1 MHWIYRFFECW
12 ITILLINWLT
22 NELKL
27 KIKST
32 NKLIHFT
39 PTVITKLYQ
48 FYAKNSGLTVFF
60 KVVIQTILKNDGGM
74 IIFYLDSLY
83 LISKLVIRHYKL
95 IKSIAGAS
103 ELSAA
108 YDLFKLIIQVYKD
121 LNTREYD
128 CFKFSSIW
136 NFINAVIEKSSPTSS
151 ATTTA
156 TTSVSISSLSS
167 TMGKPK
173 NSKLKS
179 VQGLHVKQTMDSP
192 MCINTVDES
201 HTHDTRSG
209 AKRYTSTDFRNDL
222 NF

>member
-1 MHWIYRFFECW
+1 MILRKFSQGQSILQDSIITKICNNQLTDDIDRECVEY
-12 ITILLINWLT
+12 IDSLSVGLQFLLINWLT

-48 FYAKNSGLTVFF
+48 FYAKIQDSRFFF

-103 ELSAA
+103 ELSTA
-108 YDLFKLIIQVYKD
+108 YDLFK
-121 LNTREYD
+121 
-128 CFKFSSIW
+128 
-136 NFINAVIEKSSPTSS
+136 INN
-151 ATTTA
+151 
-156 TTSVSISSLSS
+156 SSL
-167 TMGKPK
+167 
-173 NSKLKS
+173 
-179 VQGLHVKQTMDSP
+179 
-192 MCINTVDES
+192 
-201 HTHDTRSG
+201 
-209 AKRYTSTDFRNDL
+209 
-222 NF
+222 

>member
-1 MHWIYRFFECW
+1 MSVGLRF
-12 ITILLINWLT
+12 LLINWLT

-103 ELSAA
+103 ELSTA

-156 TTSVSISSLSS
+156 TTSVRYLPCLQQWETQEFQTQISARI
-167 TMGKPK
+167 TCET
-173 NSKLKS
+173 NH
-179 VQGLHVKQTMDSP
+179 GLTNV
-192 MCINTVDES
+192 
-201 HTHDTRSG
+201 
-209 AKRYTSTDFRNDL
+209 Y
-222 NF
+222 